1 MRAPVKRR
9 RYDSSRRREQARETR
24 RAILD
29 AAGSLFTDRGY
40 GSTTIGAVA
49 ERARVAPETVYAT
62 FGNKR
67 AILAELID
75 VSIAGDDAPVP
86 ILERPWVQTLRA
98 EPDPRGRVRILAR
111 NACSMLERSTPIYE
125 VLRGAAATDREIAGL
140 WRRYKAQRLEG
151 QRVLLGIVAEPS
163 GLRDGLTPEAA
174 LDVVFTLGS
183 PETYGL
189 LVGDR
194 GWSPGQFERWYEDAL
209 ARLLLPPP
217 DACP

>member
-9 RYDSSRRREQARETR
+9 RYDSPRRREQARETR

-29 AAGSLFTDRGY
+29 AARSLFTERGY
-40 GSTTIGAVA
+40 GATTIGALA
-49 ERARVAPETVYAT
+49 ERARVAPETVYAA

-67 AILAELID
+67 SILAQLVD

-86 ILERPWVQTLRA
+86 ILERPWVRRLHE
-98 EPDPRGRVRILAR
+98 EPDPRVRLRMLAR
-111 NACSMLERSTPIYE
+111 NGRAMLERSTAILE
-125 VLRGAAATDREIAGL
+125 VLRGAAANDPEIDGL
-140 WRRYKAQRLEG
+140 WRRYKSQRLEG
-151 QRVLLGIVAEPS
+151 QRVLLGIVTEGS
-163 GLRDGLTPEAA
+163 GLREGLTPDAA

-194 GWSPGQFERWYEDAL
+194 GWSPAEFERWYEDAL
-209 ARLLLPPP
+209 ARLLLPPHEH
-217 DACP
+217 

>member
-1 MRAPVKRR
+1 MRAAVKRR
-9 RYDSSRRREQARETR
+9 RYDSPRRSEQARETR
-24 RAILD
+24 RAILE
-29 AAGSLFTDRGY
+29 AARLLFTERGY

-49 ERARVAPETVYAT
+49 GQARVAAETIYAA

-67 AILAELID
+67 SILAELVD

-86 ILERPWVQTLRA
+86 ILERPWVLRLRE
-98 EPDPRGRVRILAR
+98 EPDPRARLRILAR
-111 NACSMLERSTPIYE
+111 NGRSMLERSTPILE
-125 VLRGAAATDREIAGL
+125 VLRGAAATDPEIAGL

-151 QRVLLGIVAEPS
+151 QRVLLGIVTEGG
-163 GLRDGLTPEAA
+163 GLREGLTPDTA

-194 GWSPGQFERWYEDAL
+194 GWSPAAFERWYEDAL
-209 ARLLLPPP
+209 ARLLLPPRGP
-217 DACP
+217 HD